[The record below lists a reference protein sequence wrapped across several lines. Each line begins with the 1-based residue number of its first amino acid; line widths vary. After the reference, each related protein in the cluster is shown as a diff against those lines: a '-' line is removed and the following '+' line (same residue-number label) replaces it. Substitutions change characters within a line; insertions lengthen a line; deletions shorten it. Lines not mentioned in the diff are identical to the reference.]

1 MASVRWTKGLN
12 KKDSQEMK
20 MALQAAK
27 PVLNRLQL
35 IINQDLSQVKKET
48 QAKEGYS
55 NAAWPYYQAD
65 LIGNQRALDRIL
77 KLLDGLT

>member
-1 MASVRWTKGLN
+1 MASVRWTKGLD

-27 PVLNRLQL
+27 PVLTRLQL

-48 QAKEGYS
+48 QVLS
-55 NAAWPYYQAD
+55 S
-65 LIGNQRALDRIL
+65 
-77 KLLDGLT
+77 